1 MKKLSKMKIKL
12 LNSKRKRY
20 SQNKNRKKMFNNI
33 RIHHKMLKN
42 KKNYNK
48 TLFKLKKIISSYP
61 NISLKIIKKKNRNLN

>member
-1 MKKLSKMKIKL
+1 
-12 LNSKRKRY
+12 
-20 SQNKNRKKMFNNI
+20 MFNNI